1 METTGRFREGV
12 VVVVVVYFTN
22 ILTTNTFTWYRYI
35 NLCIKYNNM
44 GSELM
49 IDVFLYSFLL
59 SYSKFL
65 SGLQFHYKDLFDS
78 VMMI

>member
-1 METTGRFREGV
+1 
-12 VVVVVVYFTN
+12 
-22 ILTTNTFTWYRYI
+22 
-35 NLCIKYNNM
+35 M